1 MDNTELKSWMQGF
14 VEAKNTEEK
23 GLREELLAKVIQE
36 PDNRVAENMLD
47 RYNKFTERDA
57 SNAIASGVISVL
69 SDDILDKVVDEVRNR
84 HENGYQK
91 LTPEGVMEFI
101 LEDRCKDKG
110 IQRNSMD
117 TSIIRS
123 RDVDAYDSKPSRFE
137 YRVSPIEPKS
147 ENKSIN
153 QQMSYA
159 M

>member
-1 MDNTELKSWMQGF
+1 MDNTELKSRMQDF
-14 VEAKNTEEK
+14 VESKNAEEK
-23 GLREELLAKVIQE
+23 GLREELLAKVINE
-36 PDNRVAENMLD
+36 PDNRLAENMLD
-47 RYNKFTERDA
+47 RYNKSNERDA

-110 IQRNSMD
+110 IQRTSMD

-123 RDVDAYDSKPSRFE
+123 RDVEGYDSKPSRFE
-137 YRVSPIEPKS
+137 YKVAPVEPKT
-147 ENKSIN
+147 ENKAID